1 MCYDTT
7 KWEDAR
13 DAIIKSA
20 LTTPKYCGKADSLES
35 QIHNLLIPEI
45 PAFIKHPLK
54 ENEVI

>member
-20 LTTPKYCGKADSLES
+20 FATPKFCLNKSDLDDDKIKHFE
-35 QIHNLLIPEI
+35 IPDIPE
-45 PAFIKHPLK
+45 FLTHP
-54 ENEVI
+54 